1 MRYFIEL
8 RYNGGAYC
16 GWQRQ
21 PDMPSVQQTIEGAI
35 STLLREPI
43 LLTGAGRTDTGVNA
57 SYYVAH
63 FDTSSPVA
71 DPEQV
76 VFKLNHMLPG
86 DIAVSRIV
94 PVAAD
99 AHARFSAREREYRY
113 YIEPRKNPFTRA
125 ASWQYYVPLDVAA
138 MNRAADV
145 LMEFEDFTSFAKLNS
160 DNKTNICHLKRA
172 DWTVGR
178 DGTLCF
184 TIRADRFLRNMV
196 RAIVGTLVDV
206 VSTKGAYLGTGFLS
220 LKSKIRVRLISRNA
234 NDKFDR
240 DFYARRIRYALD
252 YRRTVMGA
260 EDFRCCRLIFGE
272 ADSFPGFTVDRFGDV
287 LVAQVLSLGTERV
300 KDALYELLVQTLA
313 DMGEHISAIYER
325 NDVKIR
331 ELEGMD
337 CLLYTSDAAD
347 D

>member
-160 DNKTNICHLKRA
+160 DNKTNICRIVRA
-172 DWTVGR
+172 GWEESPEGVYR
-178 DGTLCF
+178 F

-196 RAIVGTLVDV
+196 RALVGTLVGVGRGRYTVEQFRDIV
-206 VSTKGAYLGTGFLS
+206 ASRDLSRSSAGAPAQGLFLS
-220 LKSKIRVRLISRNA
+220 
-234 NDKFDR
+234 
-240 DFYARRIRYALD
+240 
-252 YRRTVMGA
+252 
-260 EDFRCCRLIFGE
+260 
-272 ADSFPGFTVDRFGDV
+272 DV
-287 LVAQVLSLGTERV
+287 LYPPEVFVRETRLP
-300 KDALYELLVQTLA
+300 ALRYFSSVE
-313 DMGEHISAIYER
+313 
-325 NDVKIR
+325 K
-331 ELEGMD
+331 
-337 CLLYTSDAAD
+337 
-347 D
+347 